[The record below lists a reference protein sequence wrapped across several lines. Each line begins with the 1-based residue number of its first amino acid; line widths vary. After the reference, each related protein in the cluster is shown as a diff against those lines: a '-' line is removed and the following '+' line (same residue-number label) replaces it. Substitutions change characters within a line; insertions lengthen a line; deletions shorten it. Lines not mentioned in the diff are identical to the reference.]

1 MHPLHVEILIKSSLP
16 YLFICHYN
24 VCGKKYMTSFLHSL
38 ASLKSRWEVL
48 CSQAETLLRRLLMDG
63 TSSKLPTLR
72 RIRQEP

>member
-1 MHPLHVEILIKSSLP
+1 
-16 YLFICHYN
+16 
-24 VCGKKYMTSFLHSL
+24 MTSFLHSL